1 MELTYTTMIV
11 FLIILFIGYL
21 IGAFVANKRW
31 EDEIPGIRSDAIK
44 KSRSVLT
51 GQFSEQLAP
60 YLPGFKYKPTEARF
74 IGKPIDFIVFAGLDE
89 KDPQEIIFVEVKT
102 GKAKTSPV
110 ENKLK
115 NIIEE
120 KKVRWEEYRVM
131 EQ

>member
-1 MELTYTTMIV
+1 MELAYTTMIV
-11 FLIILFIGYL
+11 FLIILFVGYL
-21 IGAFVANKRW
+21 IGTFVANKRW
-31 EDEIPGIRSDAIK
+31 QEQVPQIRGDAIK

-74 IGKPIDFIVFAGLDE
+74 IGKPIDFIIFSGLDE
-89 KDPQEIIFVEVKT
+89 KDPQEIIFIEVKS
-102 GKAKTSPV
+102 GHAKTSPV

-115 NIIEE
+115 KIIEE

-131 EQ
+131 E